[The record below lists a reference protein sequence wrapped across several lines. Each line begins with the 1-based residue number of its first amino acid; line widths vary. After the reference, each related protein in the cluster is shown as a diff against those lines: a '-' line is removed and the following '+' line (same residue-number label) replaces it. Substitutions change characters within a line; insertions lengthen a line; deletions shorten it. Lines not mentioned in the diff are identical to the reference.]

1 MNNFKLIRYSGDDP
15 SIFGLK
21 EEEFRPD
28 KSEGFRKNLL
38 ANSLRI
44 TDAMF
49 PEINQMI
56 ETVLKNL
63 NIETNV
69 ESYISSS
76 PEPQAMCVT
85 QLNSVDFIIVIT
97 SSLLDLLSS
106 AELSFVIGHEIGHY
120 VFEHYKHPRPQ
131 DNENQLERFNKLQLS
146 RSAEISADRVGLLAT
161 IPDSNK
167 SNIEIAVS
175 SMIKTV
181 SGVSDRYFKLDI
193 ASYLNQGRDLIQLS
207 GNEDSIHST
216 HPVFPD
222 RVPALMQ
229 FELSQPYYDFIKSDK
244 FSVVDKEKLDISIEK
259 KMRAHSGNALEERI
273 KDLATGFTIWATMM
287 LVHIDGTLS
296 EKELAALRYIFGDD
310 VASNLRDFYDQTP
323 INEQEMF
330 INDMI
335 KQEIKNIDGL
345 SSNDKEN
352 ILVNIETLASV
363 CDGEEKI
370 VKDRLRF
377 IAKLLDLERDVVVRT
392 MEFK

>member
-1 MNNFKLIRYSGDDP
+1 
-15 SIFGLK
+15 
-21 EEEFRPD
+21 
-28 KSEGFRKNLL
+28 
-38 ANSLRI
+38 
-44 TDAMF
+44 MF
-49 PEINQMI
+49 PEINHMI

-63 NIETNV
+63 KIETKV

-106 AELSFVIGHEIGHY
+106 AELSFIIGHEIGHY
-120 VFEHYKHPRPQ
+120 VFEHYKHPRPY

-161 IPDSNK
+161 MSDNNK

-273 KDLATGFTIWATMM
+273 RDLATGFTIWATMM

-296 EKELAALRYIFGDD
+296 EKELGALRFIFGDD

-330 INDMI
+330 INDMV

-345 SSNDKEN
+345 SPKDKED
-352 ILVNIETLASV
+352 ILVNIESLASV

-392 MEFK
+392 MDFK